1 MRQFFRDLIH
11 ARDNKTAF
19 KVFLAGR
26 FLAHGLFSIW
36 LHEAMGSVMIIVP
49 AALIPAL
56 FTVTLFQLNAL
67 VRTMVLAGPQENM
80 WGSY

>member
-26 FLAHGLFSIW
+26 FLAHGLFSVW
-36 LHEAMGSVMIIVP
+36 LYTAIGSSMMVIPLVLIVVHF
-49 AALIPAL
+49 IY
-56 FTVTLFQLNAL
+56 TLFQLNAL
-67 VRTMVLAGPQENM
+67 VRTMVLKGPQGNM
-80 WGSY
+80 WGAY